1 MTNVIHCFDF
11 NVLLCCITM
20 FILHY
25 RVFKVCH
32 QNLKRIGLQNR
43 TPLVSRV
50 NDPSCCSFV
59 TAGETVQV
67 DEALFEG
74 LDDLDLAD
82 LDDDEDDPDWCPDD

>member
-1 MTNVIHCFDF
+1 M
-11 NVLLCCITM
+11 LL
-20 FILHY
+20 
-25 RVFKVCH
+25 
-32 QNLKRIGLQNR
+32 
-43 TPLVSRV
+43 
-50 NDPSCCSFV
+50 FV